1 MNLFRLCFGETD
13 GGTFRHGEDGCGNVL
28 QVGSQFRLAKNVSE
42 RGETLCRGS
51 MGEGTEA
58 IDVADGIDAGDRGL
72 HVFIDGDA
80 SWRVGN
86 ACSLQVEVLEA
97 RAATDSH
104 EHRVGD
110 DFGDASFALK
120 TDVEFPVACAVSMDG
135 GDGRAGVNG
144 DAAFL
149 ESSAES
155 AGDVTVKSGKNF
167 GCKFHHRDFTA
178 ETAEDGSKFKSHH
191 SAADDAEPF
200 GHMVQTK
207 HFF

>member
-1 MNLFRLCFGETD
+1 MST
-13 GGTFRHGEDGCGNVL
+13 
-28 QVGSQFRLAKNVSE
+28 VSA
-42 RGETLCRGS
+42 
-51 MGEGTEA
+51 M
-58 IDVADGIDAGDRGL
+58 
-72 HVFIDGDA
+72 
-80 SWRVGN
+80 
-86 ACSLQVEVLEA
+86 
-97 RAATDSH
+97 
-104 EHRVGD
+104 
-110 DFGDASFALK
+110 LK
-120 TDVEFPVACAVSMDG
+120 ADVEFPVACAVCMDG

-167 GCKFHHRDFTA
+167 GGKFHHRDFTA

-191 SAADDAEPF
+191 SAANDAEPF